1 MERKR
6 VIRLFLIFILMIV
19 IPIYA
24 QVALEKTGQAGMAFL
39 SIPVGARASA
49 MGNAFAAVSDNVEA
63 MFWNPA
69 GLGKVSK
76 WDFSGGY
83 TRWIADITYY
93 HAGLAYN
100 VENIGV
106 FGLNLVWVDYGE
118 IRGAII
124 SRDPAG
130 PGYELTDPIS
140 PLALVGGLAYGRQLT
155 DRISFG
161 ANMKWVYQDLG
172 TSYSQKDSLSPLVAH
187 ESKLGIPALDVG
199 VIYFTGFKDL
209 RVAVSVQNVSYE
221 KQFVD
226 EDFSLPFNIRM
237 GIAMDLLTIF
247 APDGNSSLLVSIDA
261 THPRDYRERLHFGV
275 EYSLFDIF
283 FLRGGYKINY
293 DEDKLSFGI
302 GLNPLSRDGMG
313 IRFDYSFNPFGK
325 LDSPVHRV
333 SVGGSF

>member
-1 MERKR
+1 MERK
-6 VIRLFLIFILMIV
+6 IKSRLFLIFTLLIV

-39 SIPVGARASA
+39 STPIGARASA
-49 MGNAFAAVSDNVEA
+49 MGNAFVAISDNVEA

-69 GLGKVSK
+69 GLSNVSN

-100 VENIGV
+100 VDNIGV

-118 IRGAII
+118 IVGAI
-124 SRDPAG
+124 RG
-130 PGYELTDPIS
+130 PTAEQPYIMTDPIT

-161 ANMKWVYQDLG
+161 ANMKWAYQDLG
-172 TSYSQKDSLSPLVAH
+172 TAYSQEDSLSPIVAH
-187 ESKLGIPALDVG
+187 DNTLGIPAIDVG
-199 VIYFTGFKDL
+199 VIYLTGFKDL
-209 RVAVSVQNVSYE
+209 RIAVSVQNVSYE
-221 KQFVD
+221 KHYVD

-237 GIAMDLLTIF
+237 GMAMDILKIF
-247 APDGNSSLLVSIDA
+247 APGGNSSLLVSIDA

-275 EYSLFDIF
+275 EYSLYDIF